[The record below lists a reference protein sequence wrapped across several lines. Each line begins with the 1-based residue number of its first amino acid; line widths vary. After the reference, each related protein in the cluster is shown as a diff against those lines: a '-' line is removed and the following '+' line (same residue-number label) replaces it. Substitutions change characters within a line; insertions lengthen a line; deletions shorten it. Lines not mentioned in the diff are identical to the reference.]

1 MTSMPKPGSMVSILS
16 QSSRVMR
23 FTSRSG
29 RPVPTRTACARLS
42 TRWQIKSSRRAPR
55 PLSLQS
61 VAKLWSELADGAR
74 HGLGRP
80 DGLGEGAADLDQGLG
95 ADRLDRLGEATGRL
109 IKTPAELRAEAQRQR
124 RARLRQH
131 IAHAVKTEDMK
142 IADHT
147 GRQPQRC
154 DRQRRDVARRV
165 PRL

>member
-1 MTSMPKPGSMVSILS
+1 M
-16 QSSRVMR
+16 
-23 FTSRSG
+23 
-29 RPVPTRTACARLS
+29 A
-42 TRWQIKSSRRAPR
+42 
-55 PLSLQS
+55 SLPI
-61 VAKLWSELADGAR
+61 VAR

-124 RARLRQH
+124 RTRLRQH
-131 IAHAVKTEDMK
+131 ITHAVKTEDTK
-142 IADHT
+142 IADHI

-165 PRL
+165 PGL